1 MIHHHDSTAQ
11 DPDRDAESHD
21 PASSLRATLLVLVV
35 GLLGR
40 AIQISNGVLFPERA
54 ATPAWWLAAA
64 FGVMC
69 IAAFV
74 PIPRM
79 CTPRT
84 ADALFTALAAIVL
97 LASCAQLLE
106 DAPGV
111 YLNLM
116 EAGAY
121 TPYLMGSAV
130 LAMLGGVALAGAGWL
145 RHAAL
150 LLMLLTF
157 VLLGAWVIRNSPSP
171 RIDVYVFQRDSAAAL
186 SRGQNPYTITFPDIY
201 ARNPEFYAPG
211 LAANG
216 VVHFG
221 YPYPP
226 LPLLMVMPAHTMFD
240 DVRYAHLA
248 AIALA
253 AAMIA
258 YGAGGI
264 SPGGAC
270 IARSFAFRS
279 APFVGACLLL
289 AMPRSF
295 FIIEQSWTEPLTA
308 LLLTATVVSWV
319 RWPAVMPFVLGLLL
333 ASKQYVPAAAALAW
347 LLVPGSHDSRRRGA
361 MAWPMQQLAL
371 PAHRSALSSDLLLFG
386 IVLLKASIVAA
397 VVTLPLA
404 LRDLDAFVSSVL
416 TLQVRQPYRPDSLS
430 FLAWYG
436 RGAGSDW
443 VGPGWIGFAALA
455 VSVVL
460 SLWRCPRTPA
470 GFACAFAVCYF
481 AFFAFGK
488 QAFANYY
495 YLVIAAACVSI
506 GLTGAGPCV
515 GFPAA
520 TAPSVPAGSSETG

>member
-1 MIHHHDSTAQ
+1 MIQRHDSHAQ
-11 DPDRDAESHD
+11 DPDHSVEPR
-21 PASSLRATLLVLVV
+21 LRATLLILVV

-54 ATPAWWLAAA
+54 TTPAWWLAAA
-64 FGVMC
+64 FGVML

-74 PIPRM
+74 PIPRT
-79 CTPRT
+79 CTANV
-84 ADALFTALAAIVL
+84 ADNVFTASAALVVL
-97 LASCAQLLE
+97 GSCAQLLE

-111 YLNLM
+111 FLRIE
-116 EAGAY
+116 EAGDY
-121 TPYLMGSAV
+121 TPYLMGCAV
-130 LAMLGGVALAGAGWL
+130 LAMLSGVALAGEGWL

-150 LLMLLTF
+150 LFMLIAF
-157 VLLGAWVIRNSPSP
+157 VLLGVWVIRNSPSP
-171 RIDVYVFQRDSAAAL
+171 RIDVYVFQHHSAAAL

-201 ARNPEFYAPG
+201 ARNPEFYGPG
-211 LAANG
+211 LAAGG

-226 LPLLMVMPAHTMFD
+226 LPLLMVMPAHSMFA

-253 AAMIA
+253 AALIA
-258 YGAGGI
+258 CGAGGT

-270 IARSFAFRS
+270 IARPRMFRS

-289 AMPRSF
+289 TMPRSF
-295 FIIEQSWTEPLTA
+295 FIIEQSWIEPLTA
-308 LLLTATVVSWV
+308 LLLTATVISWV
-319 RWPAVMPFVLGLLL
+319 RWPAIMPFVLGLLL

-347 LLVPGSHDSRRRGA
+347 LLVPGSHDSRRRAA
-361 MAWPMQQLAL
+361 MAWPMQHLAL
-371 PAHRSALSSDLLLFG
+371 PGRGTSLWSDLLLFG
-386 IVLLKASIVAA
+386 IVLLKATIAAA

-404 LRDLDAFVSSVL
+404 LRDLDAFASSVL
-416 TLQVRQPYRPDSLS
+416 SLQVRQPYRPDSLS

-436 RGAGSDW
+436 RGAGINW
-443 VGPGWIGFAALA
+443 VGPGWIGFVAMA
-455 VSVVL
+455 VSVGL

-481 AFFAFGK
+481 TFFAFGK

-506 GLTGAGPCV
+506 GLSGTGPSV
-515 GFPAA
+515 GLPAA
-520 TAPSVPAGSSETG
+520 AAVSLPAGSSSESG